1 MRLSTRYFSLCL
13 TTAAFLTPN
22 LSWAKEVAR
31 FSMELSDGKIT
42 ESISGTSFDVKGVFS
57 PENVAGA
64 SGNALRFDGYSTYID
79 AEIGDVIPEG
89 TKQMTASVWVAVET
103 YPIVEIDVNT
113 TEQVAIASCLDDNAK
128 KGFGFFLGF
137 DGKYSFKTYL
147 GGWPLELK
155 VDTPM
160 SRYEWVNLSAV
171 IDCDARTATL
181 YNNGEIV
188 ASGKASGSLN
198 AAHTTLRI
206 GRSFQERYAGPFC
219 LTSFNGLVDELTIWD
234 EALTLDQIAAF
245 TAENPADLTI
255 PASRFEGDPMR
266 PLLHGMPGAN
276 WTNETHG
283 MIYSDNKYHLF
294 FQKNA
299 NGPYMARLHWGHLSS
314 ENLFDWKEEPI
325 AIAPDNNYDIKGCW
339 SGTVF
344 KDDEITDGKPSI
356 LYTGVDYVKA
366 VIAQANPLDE
376 DLIFWEKSA
385 RNPIIS
391 GRPNGLSDDF
401 RDPYFFRDSNGAY
414 IIVGSSKGG
423 VGTTTL
429 HKYNP
434 NSKSW
439 SNDGALFFTGANATM
454 AGTFW
459 EMPTITEMNG
469 KWLFT
474 ATPQNTS
481 RGVATLYW
489 TGHINADGTFA
500 ADDLTPKT
508 VELKGLARDGFGL
521 LSPTICQHDGKNIV
535 IGIVPDKLPSQAN
548 YELGYAHTYSLPREW
563 SLDSEGMLCQKPY
576 SGLTAMRDSEGFH
589 KDNFSLNGSE
599 ILSGIDGRMVELL
612 GEFTVGSGKC
622 GFTLLD
628 DGVNSLKVYYDGTTG
643 EIVVDMQGL
652 DRKINDSGV
661 FNGLYKSTLPRSL
674 EKGSVIKLNVFFD
687 HSILDIFINDTWAS
701 SVRVFAN
708 AKDTENTTIFSDF
721 SEDVRK
727 VDAWKLNGSKGTGVG
742 RVEKNNGISLSND
755 GSILQ
760 YSGISSPS
768 TLMVFDL
775 AGRKM
780 MQKVITQESG
790 RLETGLQGLYLV
802 NISTATGISKC
813 SKLLF

>member
-1 MRLSTRYFSLCL
+1 MTLPAL
-13 TTAAFLTPN
+13 AAVAPVA
-22 LSWAKEVAR
+22 SVAKEVAR

-42 ESISGTSFDVKGVFS
+42 ESISGTSFDVKGVFP

-89 TKQMTASVWVAVET
+89 TRQMTASVWVAVET

-113 TEQVAIASCLDDNAK
+113 PEQVAIASCLDDTAK

-137 DGKYSFKTYL
+137 DGKYSFKAYL
-147 GGWPLELK
+147 GGWPLELS
-155 VDTPM
+155 VDTPLD
-160 SRYEWVNLSAV
+160 RYEWVNLSAV
-171 IDCDARTATL
+171 IDCDSKTATL
-181 YNNGEIV
+181 YNNGEVV
-188 ASGKASGSLN
+188 ATGRAAGSISASN
-198 AAHTTLRI
+198 TTLRI
-206 GRSFQERYAGPFC
+206 GRSFRERHAGPFC

-234 EALTLDQIAAF
+234 EALTVDRIAGF

-255 PASRFEGDPMR
+255 PPSRFEGDPLR
-266 PLLHGMPGAN
+266 PLFHGMPGAN

-283 MIYSDNKYHLF
+283 MTYAGGRYHLF

-325 AIAPDNNYDIKGCW
+325 AIAPGNNYDIKGCW

-344 KDDEITDGKPSI
+344 SDGEITGGKPSI
-356 LYTGVDYVKA
+356 LYTGVDYAKA
-366 VIAQANPLDE
+366 VIAQANPLDD
-376 DLIFWEKSA
+376 DLIFWEKSP

-401 RDPYFFRDSNGAY
+401 RDPYFFRAESGAY

-434 NSKSW
+434 ASGTW
-439 SNDGALFFTGANATM
+439 SNDGSLFFTGANAAM

-459 EMPTITEMNG
+459 EMPTITDMG
-469 KWLFT
+469 GRWLFT

-489 TGHINADGTFA
+489 TGSIAADGTFSP
-500 ADDLTPKT
+500 DDLTPKT
-508 VELKGLARDGFGL
+508 VELKGFARDGFGL
-521 LSPTICQHDGKNIV
+521 LSPTICRHDGKNIV

-563 SLDSEGMLCQKPY
+563 SLDSEGYLCQKPY
-576 SGLTAMRDSEGFH
+576 SGLTAMRSREGFS
-589 KDNFSLNGSE
+589 KGDFTLSGSE
-599 ILSGIDGRMVELL
+599 ELTGVEGRGVELI
-612 GEFTVGSGKC
+612 GEFAVGDSKC

-628 DGVNSLKVYYDGTTG
+628 DGASSLKVYYDGSAG
-643 EIVVDMQGL
+643 EIVVDMRGL
-652 DRKINDSGV
+652 DRRINDSGV
-661 FNGLYKSTLPRSL
+661 FDGVYRSTLPTPL
-674 EKGSVIKLNVFFD
+674 AKGSTLKLNVFFD
-687 HSILDIFINDTWAS
+687 HSILDIFINDRWAS

-708 AKDTENTTIFSDF
+708 GKATERATVFSDGLT
-721 SEDVRK
+721 EVKR
-727 VDAWKLNGSKGTGVG
+727 VDAWKLTGGAGSGVG
-742 RVEKNNGISLSND
+742 LVGGDDGVEIRVNGASLEYSGVVEPASLSVYD
-755 GSILQ
+755 M
-760 YSGISSPS
+760 
-768 TLMVFDL
+768 T
-775 AGRKM
+775 GRKVM
-780 MQKVITQESG
+780 ERRLSGEAGVIA
-790 RLETGLQGLYLV
+790 TGLCGLHIVSITSGSGVLRRKLV
-802 NISTATGISKC
+802 
-813 SKLLF
+813 F